1 MKIDLK
7 KIQEHRSQ
15 LENHSLLV
23 TNMIQSK
30 EDLKLFMEHHVFAV
44 WDFMSLLKTMQH
56 NIVPSGNIWLPTAGT
71 RSNIARTINE
81 IVLCEE
87 SDISPDGNSSISHFD
102 LYLQAMLEIGADTM
116 PIRNYLDSVGKFNTH
131 VECSYSSPIAM
142 EFVNST
148 FKAIDRGVHCTAA
161 SFCYGRETVIPSM
174 FKRILR
180 QINISNTDA
189 PKFHYYLERHIQVD
203 GDDHGPMSENLVNY
217 FCKDD
222 PFLVYEAEQSAI
234 DAIKARIKL
243 FDGIESILLS
253 N

>member
-1 MKIDLK
+1 MRIDLK
-7 KIQEHRSQ
+7 KIQEHRSL

-23 TNMIQSK
+23 TNTIQSV
-30 EDLKLFMEHHVFAV
+30 EDLRIFMKYHVFAV

-56 NIVPSGNIWLPTAGT
+56 NVVPSSNFWLPTEGT
-71 RSNIARTINE
+71 RSDIARMINE

-87 SDISPDGNSSISHFD
+87 SDISPDGKSSISHFD
-102 LYLQAMLEIGADTM
+102 LYLQAMLEIGADTT
-116 PIRNYLDSVGKFNTH
+116 PIRNYLESVSKFKTH
-131 VECSYSSPIAM
+131 TECS
-142 EFVNST
+142 FVPEISMDFVSST
-148 FKAIDRGVHCTAA
+148 FDAINRGPHCAAA

-203 GDDHGPMSENLVNY
+203 GEDHGPMAEKLVNY

-222 PFLVYEAEQSAI
+222 PFLIHEAEQTAI
-234 DAIKARIKL
+234 EAIQARIRL
-243 FDGIESILLS
+243 FDGIECILLS
-253 N
+253 